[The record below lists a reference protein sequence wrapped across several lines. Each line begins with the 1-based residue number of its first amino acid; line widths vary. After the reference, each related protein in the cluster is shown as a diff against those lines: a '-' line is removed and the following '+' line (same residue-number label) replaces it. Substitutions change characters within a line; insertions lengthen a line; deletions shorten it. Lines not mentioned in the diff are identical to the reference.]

1 MEGKLIYLLIA
12 IGAGLY
18 QWYKKAKEKEEQQ
31 KKVGKPVEPTQQP
44 VDVEKMLEELLNPNK
59 RKVVDA
65 KPVVAEVKK
74 PLEAKPVQSEFTGN
88 EDAQKSADQAYDFD
102 VTRYYDEIKRK
113 QNEEVAINNMS
124 LEAQMS
130 ESGQSDTPA
139 AAVVD
144 ERVENVNTNEW
155 VIADA
160 EEIRKAVIW
169 NEILKRPAWAN

>member
-59 RKVVDA
+59 KKVVDA

-160 EEIRKAVIW
+160 DEIRKAVIW

>member
-31 KKVGKPVEPTQQP
+31 KKVGKPVKPTQQP

-59 RKVVDA
+59 KKVVDA

-160 EEIRKAVIW
+160 DEIRKAVIW